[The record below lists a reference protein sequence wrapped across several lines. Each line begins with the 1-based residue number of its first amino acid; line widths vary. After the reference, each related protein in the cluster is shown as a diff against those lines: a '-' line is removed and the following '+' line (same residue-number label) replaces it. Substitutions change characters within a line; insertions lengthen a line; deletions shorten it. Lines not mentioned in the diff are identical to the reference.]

1 MPDRRGAR
9 RTVLS
14 SQLGSRLNF
23 RMHISWQQ
31 IASVRSGDQNGWP
44 WSTMPA
50 WPGMFRVGLKSF
62 RYIPFGRKRTLTDET
77 TNTVELATE
86 LTMAWLSNPNTRT
99 SAEDVPAFLK
109 SMHDAVIG
117 LSTMPVDAPTDEAAA
132 EFTRA
137 VTARKSL
144 ANPDVIISMID
155 GKPYKTLTRHL
166 STHGLTPAEYRA
178 RYSLKAD
185 YPMTAPSYSAMRRD
199 MAKKIGLGRK
209 PGQKASVKAENLAS
223 APKRGRP
230 AKVVE
235 PT

>member
-1 MPDRRGAR
+1 MEASLRYSDLIA
-9 RTVLS
+9 VLKE
-14 SQLGSRLNF
+14 
-23 RMHISWQQ
+23 
-31 IASVRSGDQNGWP
+31 
-44 WSTMPA
+44 TE
-50 WPGMFRVGLKSF
+50 
-62 RYIPFGRKRTLTDET
+62 LTEET
-77 TNTVELATE
+77 TNAVELATE

-117 LSTMPVDAPTDEAAA
+117 LSTAPTEAPTKGAAA
-132 EFTRA
+132 EFTGA

-166 STHGLTPAEYRA
+166 STNGLTAAEYRA
-178 RYSLKAD
+178 RYGLKPD
-185 YPMTAPSYSAMRRD
+185 YPTTAPSYSAMRRD

-209 PGQKASVKAENLAS
+209 PGQKAPAKAAIPVT

-235 PT
+235 PA